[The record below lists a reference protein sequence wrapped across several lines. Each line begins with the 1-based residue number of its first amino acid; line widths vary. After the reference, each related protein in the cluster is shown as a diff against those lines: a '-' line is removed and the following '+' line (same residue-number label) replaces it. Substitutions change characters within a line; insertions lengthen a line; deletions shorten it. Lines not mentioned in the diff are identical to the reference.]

1 MKFGSVASSL
11 GISAITTSG
20 TITPLG
26 VWTFRRRVAAGAL
39 GSFFL
44 CERFAGG
51 AAVGAEA
58 DAPAEVEDAMTRG
71 CGAEAEGL
79 AAARASASE
88 RWFENDFWD
97 WRILRTAG
105 VTLPCETV
113 YLLATSVI

>member
-1 MKFGSVASSL
+1 MKFGSALSSL

-20 TITPLG
+20 TVTPLG
-26 VWTFRRRVAAGAL
+26 VWTFRRGVAAGAL

-51 AAVGAEA
+51 AGAGAAEA
-58 DAPAEVEDAMTRG
+58 PAGVE
-71 CGAEAEGL
+71 GATMSGSGTEADGF

-88 RWFENDFWD
+88 RWFENVFWD

-105 VTLPCETV
+105 VTLPWLT
-113 YLLATSVI
+113 A